1 MQTQSQ
7 VTHKRVSHKNKNLNS
22 SKATIDI
29 QHNQY
34 IQQCDTAKGQ
44 LQRLEKEFQDI
55 VSVIQE
61 LDNIEVTQDVLEK
74 LLAAKDKKY
83 SLEQQI
89 KQLQEQFDVSKY
101 FTKTANIL
109 WKYYDIY
116 ESGNAASEKPAVND
130 PNSILKY
137 FTSEHCSTSSS
148 PSPPSHILP
157 VSKTS
162 LMESYMKLTSIDYID
177 AQQCNSYNNMNDVCS
192 HCGSDDVSTMVN
204 DGYTVCNKCQAI
216 DYIIVDHE
224 KPSYR
229 DPPKEI
235 SFYAYKRS
243 NHLNEW
249 LSQMQ
254 GKETTDIPEEVYDKI
269 LLEIKK
275 QKISNMALI
284 TPKKIREILR
294 KLQINKY
301 EHIPHILNRL
311 TGKPMMQMSPE
322 LEEKL
327 RNMFKMIQAPFLRHA
342 PINRK
347 NFLSYSFV
355 LHKLLQLLGED
366 DFLACCSLLKS
377 KDKLL
382 VQDQI
387 WKKICDELNWD
398 FIPSV

>member
-7 VTHKRVSHKNKNLNS
+7 VTHKRVSHKNRNLNNV
-22 SKATIDI
+22 KATIDI

-34 IQQCDTAKGQ
+34 LQQCDNAKEE
-44 LQRLEKEFQDI
+44 LERLERELQDI
-55 VSVIQE
+55 LLIIEE
-61 LDNIEVTQDVLEK
+61 LDKLDHTSEVLDKVLH
-74 LLAAKDKKY
+74 AKDKQYAIK
-83 SLEQQI
+83 QQI
-89 KQLQEQFDVSKY
+89 KQLNDQYDVSRY
-101 FTKTANIL
+101 FTKTADIL
-109 WKYYDIY
+109 WKYYDIC
-116 ESGNAASEKPAVND
+116 ESGNLSVEKTALSA

-137 FTSEHCSTSSS
+137 FVSEPSSS
-148 PSPPSHILP
+148 LTSINPTISTN
-157 VSKTS
+157 VSKST
-162 LMESYMKLTSIDYID
+162 LMENYMKVTSIDYVD
-177 AQQCNSYNNMNDVCS
+177 SQQLNSFHKSSEICS
-192 HCGSDDVSTMVN
+192 QCGSEDISTMVN
-204 DGYTVCNKCQAI
+204 DGYTVCNKCHAI

-275 QKISNMALI
+275 QKITNMALI
-284 TPKKIREILR
+284 SPKKIREILR

-327 RNMFKMIQAPFLRHA
+327 RNMFKLIQAPFLRHA
-342 PINRK
+342 PSARK
-347 NFLSYSFV
+347 NFLSYSYV

-366 DFLACCSLLKS
+366 EFLQCCTLLKS

-387 WKKICDELNWD
+387 WKKICEELNWD

>member
-7 VTHKRVSHKNKNLNS
+7 ASHKRVSHKNKNLNA

-29 QHNQY
+29 QHNQF
-34 IQQCDTAKGQ
+34 IQQCDTAKEK

-55 VSVIQE
+55 ISLIHE
-61 LDNIEVTQDVLEK
+61 LDHIELTPEVLEK
-74 LLAAKDKKY
+74 LITAKDKKY
-83 SLEQQI
+83 TLEQQI
-89 KQLQEQFDVSKY
+89 KKLQEQFDVTKY
-101 FTKTANIL
+101 FTKTADIL
-109 WKYYDIY
+109 WKYYDIC
-116 ESGNAASEKPAVND
+116 ESGNAISEKPAVTT

-137 FTSEHCSTSSS
+137 FISDSNKDNDSDSKGDSSET
-148 PSPPSHILP
+148 P
-157 VSKTS
+157 VTKTS
-162 LMESYMKLTSIDYID
+162 LIENYMKRTSSEYID
-177 AQQCNSYNNMNDVCS
+177 LQQCTPTCETCS
-192 HCGSDDVSTMVN
+192 HCGSDDISTMVN
-204 DGYTVCNKCQAI
+204 DGYTVCNKCQAV

-275 QKISNMALI
+275 QKITNMALI

-342 PINRK
+342 PVNRK
-347 NFLSYSFV
+347 NFLSYSFC

-387 WKKICDELNWD
+387 WRKICEELNWD